1 MRAEEWL
8 LNIRGIDDDIR
19 GLKESLQRHL
29 EIATSTTSSTT
40 IEKVAGTPKNA
51 KEEALAEASD
61 LSMQLAEIIEM
72 KRKLQI
78 DAFWLIERVGN
89 KNQRMLL
96 RMYYIDGLTW
106 ADVAERLNMS
116 VRYVS
121 GDLKKKAIEK
131 IEILRG
137 QAPED

>member
-29 EIATSTTSSTT
+29 EIATSTTSNTT

-137 QAPED
+137 QTPED